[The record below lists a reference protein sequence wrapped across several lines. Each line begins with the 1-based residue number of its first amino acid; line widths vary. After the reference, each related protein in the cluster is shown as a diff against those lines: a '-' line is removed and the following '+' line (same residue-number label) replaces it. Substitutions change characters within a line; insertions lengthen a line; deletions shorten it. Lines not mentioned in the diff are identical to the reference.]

1 MIADTSFLVAL
12 FIPEDELHNK
22 AISLL
27 ETLKTKEILILDRVL
42 EELFTVLTYKK
53 GIIYSLEVLT
63 KINKNK
69 IFSIYNIDETESHL
83 VLELATKLHK
93 KLSFV
98 DYAVIS
104 FTLKNND
111 LLLCFD
117 EEMNKLI
124 KILKSK

>member
-69 IFSIYNIDETESHL
+69 IFSMYNIDETESHL

-98 DYAVIS
+98 DYAVIYL
-104 FTLKNND
+104 TLKNND

-117 EEMNKLI
+117 EEMNKLT
-124 KILKSK
+124 KIFKSK